1 MERGITPDNFALG
14 KFLGRAFGVEAEVK
28 HIRACVFLV
37 NPSVNPEVLL
47 SIAPSAI
54 RKLEIHGRFLFVHD
68 IELVLNFF
76 VPILIIHI
84 PLLSLIDW
92 SLQGDLERCL
102 GDVDRVNII
111 FVSVDFS

>member
-14 KFLGRAFGVEAEVK
+14 KFLGRAFSVEAEVK

-47 SIAPSAI
+47 GKAPFSSG
-54 RKLEIHGRFLFVHD
+54 KLEIQGRFLFVQD

-76 VPILIIHI
+76 EPSFIIDI

-92 SLQGDLERCL
+92 SLQDDLESCL
-102 GDVDRVNII
+102 GDVDRLNVI